1 MAALVRGIGPGLTQ
15 FGVTGVLPD
24 PVLTLNDSK
33 GNAVATNDDWDKG
46 TNSNQTVSTTAQVGA
61 FALTKGATDSALL
74 VNLSAGNYSAVIT
87 GKGAATGV
95 ALMEAYDAS
104 TQATAARLV
113 NLSART
119 TVGTGAAIL
128 IAGFTIK
135 GDASKTVLIR
145 GIGPSL
151 TQFGVTGVLASP
163 VLSLYRASDSAQL
176 QQNAGWLTA
185 PNAAQIGL
193 TAASVGAFSLPPN
206 SADSAMLVTLD
217 PGSYTAQISGTAGA
231 TGVALVEIYE
241 VP

>member
-1 MAALVRGIGPGLTQ
+1 
-15 FGVTGVLPD
+15 
-24 PVLTLNDSK
+24 
-33 GNAVATNDDWDKG
+33 
-46 TNSNQTVSTTAQVGA
+46 
-61 FALTKGATDSALL
+61 
-74 VNLSAGNYSAVIT
+74 
-87 GKGAATGV
+87 
-95 ALMEAYDAS
+95 MEAYDAS

-206 SADSAMLVTLD
+206 SADSAILVTLD